1 MALGRGD
8 AAGAVGRVND
18 PTLLPLLD
26 VTIDSDAVRDG
37 YRFDGPA
44 IASLRKVRFDRAVTL
59 FVGENGI
66 AKSALVEAARAELRA
81 AADQVAIDKVAASRR
96 RSQPT

>member
-1 MALGRGD
+1 M
-8 AAGAVGRVND
+8 ND

-37 YRFDGPA
+37 YPFDGPA
-44 IASLRKVRFDRAVTL
+44 IASLRKVCFDRAVTL

>member
-1 MALGRGD
+1 
-8 AAGAVGRVND
+8 VGRVND

-37 YRFDGPA
+37 CPFDGPA